1 MFGYLTART
10 DLLDEDRIARYKA
23 CYCGLCRSLRSRH
36 GLSAS
41 LTLNFDMTFLVLLLS
56 SLYEPEER
64 RGCETCAAH
73 PIRPRAWFADEFT
86 DYAAD
91 MNVALGYLKCLDNW
105 HDDGSVLSAAEA
117 ALLKRAY
124 KDVCTRYPRQCGAM
138 EQSIRALGEI
148 ERQNREAPDEAAA
161 TFGLMLG
168 EIFDLRGDR
177 WSRDL
182 RAVGEG
188 LGRFLY
194 IMDACMDLDAD
205 ALHGSYNPFRRYYGL
220 DNADHFRSI
229 LQMLLGECMRAYDR
243 LPLVQD
249 KDLLDNILCA
259 GTWAQFDKK
268 FLKER
273 EGSSDVPGPV

>member
-10 DLLDEDRIARYKA
+10 DLLDEDRIKRYKA

-36 GLSAS
+36 GPGAS
-41 LTLNFDMTFLVLLLS
+41 LTLNFDMTFLVLLLT
-56 SLYEPEER
+56 SLNEPEEKS
-64 RGCETCAAH
+64 GCETCAVH
-73 PIRPRAWFADEFT
+73 PVRPREWFSDEFT

-105 HDDGSVLSAAEA
+105 EDDGSLLSAAEA
-117 ALLKRAY
+117 KLLKRAY
-124 KDVCTRYPRQCGAM
+124 GRICERYPRQCGAM

-161 TFGLMLG
+161 TFGVMLG

-182 RAVGEG
+182 RAMGEG

-220 DNADHFRSI
+220 DNAARFRSI
-229 LQMLLGECMRAYDR
+229 LQMLLGECVRAYDR

-268 FLKER
+268 YLKER

>member
-117 ALLKRAY
+117 ALLK
-124 KDVCTRYPRQCGAM
+124 
-138 EQSIRALGEI
+138 
-148 ERQNREAPDEAAA
+148 
-161 TFGLMLG
+161 
-168 EIFDLRGDR
+168 
-177 WSRDL
+177 
-182 RAVGEG
+182 
-188 LGRFLY
+188 
-194 IMDACMDLDAD
+194 
-205 ALHGSYNPFRRYYGL
+205 
-220 DNADHFRSI
+220 NA
-229 LQMLLGECMRAYDR
+229 
-243 LPLVQD
+243 
-249 KDLLDNILCA
+249 
-259 GTWAQFDKK
+259 
-268 FLKER
+268 
-273 EGSSDVPGPV
+273 

>member
-10 DLLDEDRIARYKA
+10 DLLDEDRIKRYKA

-36 GLSAS
+36 GLSAG

-56 SLYEPEER
+56 SLYEPKEKS
-64 RGCETCAAH
+64 GHDPCLVH
-73 PIRPRAWFADEFT
+73 PLRPRSWFSDEFT

-105 HDDGSVLSAAEA
+105 EDDGSVLSAAEA
-117 ALLKRAY
+117 GLLWRAY
-124 KDVCTRYPRQCGAM
+124 KEISLRYPRQCLAM
-138 EQSIRALGEI
+138 EASLRLLSQI
-148 ERQNREAPDEAAA
+148 EKENREAPDEAAA
-161 TFGLMLG
+161 AFGLLMG
-168 EIFDLRGDR
+168 ELFDLRGDR
-177 WSRDL
+177 WSGDL
-182 RAVGEG
+182 RLMGEE

-205 ALHGSYNPFRRYYGL
+205 TLRGRYNPFRRYYGL
-220 DNADHFRSI
+220 DNAARFREI
-229 LQMLLGECMRAYDR
+229 LQMFLGSCLRAYDR

-259 GTWAQFDKK
+259 GVWAQFDKK
-268 FLKER
+268 FLTER
-273 EGSSDVPGPV
+273 EGSSDVSGPV